1 MDPIWSIS
9 SSPCYFSS
17 PTAEIF
23 KENDFASWTSGFSLL
38 TPSNLGVTCWAV
50 CLTYK
55 DVQENQK
62 NQNGF
67 GELQSQCELMA
78 LILWMMRNSDDTQG
92 NSPFSVLRPKRKKEV
107 KSLRDSL
114 PDAAALLWNLSF
126 NRVESVVFRSSK
138 LALATKTVEF

>member
-1 MDPIWSIS
+1 
-9 SSPCYFSS
+9 
-17 PTAEIF
+17 
-23 KENDFASWTSGFSLL
+23 
-38 TPSNLGVTCWAV
+38 
-50 CLTYK
+50 
-55 DVQENQK
+55 VQENQK

-114 PDAAALLWNLSF
+114 PDAAALL
-126 NRVESVVFRSSK
+126 
-138 LALATKTVEF
+138 